1 VKIEAQLPSSLS
13 DGDSTGQKR
22 PGETIS
28 ESEGEEEEDAA
39 GMLDAVVEAQESMDA
54 GLAALSRI
62 TIINAENNKTIAAIP
77 RLTSRLKK
85 ALRSTKTQLDELI
98 AGITIISDRGA
109 SILERLKTASD
120 MPEND

>member
-1 VKIEAQLPSSLS
+1 VEIREGLDNGIAAIRSSR
-13 DGDSTGQKR
+13 DS
-22 PGETIS
+22 
-28 ESEGEEEEDAA
+28 
-39 GMLDAVVEAQESMDA
+39 VVHFRE
-54 GLAALSRI
+54 
-62 TIINAENNKTIAAIP
+62 TIAAIP